1 MKKTIILLGCLIL
14 VNTLFANQSVDTIP
28 EPEFINFIYQF
39 DKSNN
44 KLVDLEKANVE
55 MKMKMK
61 VIGGGSQSYAI
72 DGSKSPVRLN
82 ESARSFM
89 ITISGGAM
97 TSDPSY
103 SLSLY
108 KLESK
113 KSSREAPIAGYGGM
127 NTSQKSKQMVELRFK
142 KIKEGTYEIIVANK
156 LEKGE
161 YGFINMS
168 NMNSSGKITLFAFG
182 ID

>member
-1 MKKTIILLGCLIL
+1 M
-14 VNTLFANQSVDTIP
+14 FAREFIDTIP

-61 VIGGGSQSYAI
+61 VMGGGGQSYSI
-72 DGSKSPVRLN
+72 DGGKSPVRLN
-82 ESARSFM
+82 GTAKSFM
-89 ITISGGAM
+89 ITISGGPMA
-97 TSDPSY
+97 SDPS
-103 SLSLY
+103 SSMTLY

-113 KSSREAPIAGYGGM
+113 KSSREAPMSSYAGM
-127 NTSQKSKQMVELRFK
+127 NMGKKSNSVIELRFK
-142 KIKEGTYEIIVANK
+142 KIKEGTFEIVVPGN

-161 YGFINMS
+161 YGFVNM
-168 NMNSSGKITLFAFG
+168 NGMNSSGKMTVFAFG
-182 ID
+182 VD

>member
-1 MKKTIILLGCLIL
+1 MLLCGFIM
-14 VNTLFANQSVDTIP
+14 VNTMFGSESIDTIP

-39 DKSNN
+39 DKTNN
-44 KLVDLEKANVE
+44 KLVDLEKTSAE

-61 VIGGGSQSYAI
+61 VMGGGNQSYSI
-72 DGSKSPVRLN
+72 DGGKSPVRLN
-82 ESARSFM
+82 ESAKSFM

-97 TSDPSY
+97 TTDPSY

-108 KLESK
+108 KLETK
-113 KSSREAPIAGYGGM
+113 KSSREAPMPGYGGA
-127 NTSQKSKQMVELRFK
+127 NSGQKSNKTVELRFK
-142 KIKEGTYEIIVANK
+142 KIKEGTYEIIVADK

-161 YGFINMS
+161 YGFVNMGS
-168 NMNSSGKITLFAFG
+168 MNSSGKISLFAFG